1 LPEFVADR
9 LLLVMAVP
17 ARGGAEEYALTIGR
31 AAVSRGWSVSATLPF
46 AAATETLRGDLH
58 AAGIATAPL
67 RSIDR
72 MARDDPE
79 PPARAKIGAA
89 AGFARAARR
98 FRPHVV
104 HVTLTWPTFG
114 YPFLIA
120 SALLGLPT
128 LVAFQLVPSG
138 LFVPRRRRLVH
149 QLMHDHGQRWIAVS
163 DHGRRHVAALYR
175 IDPAAIGVIHN
186 GAPSAQ
192 RASANGDRHDDRA
205 ATRAELGLSP
215 ESTVLLSLGRLHP
228 QKGQAELVRAAATI
242 HAQRPD
248 VRVLIAGD
256 GPERGRLEALVT
268 ALGLED
274 VVALLG
280 HRRDPSRLMDAADLF
295 VFPSHL
301 EGTPFAMLEAMA
313 HGLPVVATA
322 FEGVEEVVEDGQTG
336 LLTQVGRPDELGA
349 AIIAALADP
358 HALERLGAA
367 GRRRAADFSQESMIA
382 ATMHELEGLRAS
394 RG

>member
-1 LPEFVADR
+1 VADR
-9 LLLVMAVP
+9 LLLVIAVP

-31 AAVSRGWSVSATLPF
+31 AAVSRGWRVEAALPF
-46 AAATETLRGDLH
+46 AAATETLRRDLH

-67 RSIDR
+67 RYIDR

-79 PPARAKIGAA
+79 PPARAKVRAA
-89 AGFARAARR
+89 AGFARVARR

-104 HVTLTWPTFG
+104 HITLTWPTFG
-114 YPFLIA
+114 YPFLVT
-120 SALLGLPT
+120 SALLRLPT

-149 QLMHDHGQRWIAVS
+149 QAMHERGQRWIAVS
-163 DHGRRHVAALYR
+163 DHGRRLIGALYR
-175 IDPAAIGVIHN
+175 VDPAAIGVIHN
-186 GAPSAQ
+186 GAPSAE
-192 RASANGDRHDDRA
+192 RESANGGRRDRRA

-228 QKGQAELVRAAATI
+228 QKGQAELVRAAAGV

-248 VRVLIAGD
+248 VRLLIAGD
-256 GPERGRLEALVT
+256 GPERTRLEALVA

-274 VVALLG
+274 VVVLLG
-280 HRRDPSRLMDAADLF
+280 HRRDAGRLMDAADLF

-313 HGLPVVATA
+313 HGLPVVAAA
-322 FEGVEEVVEDGQTG
+322 FGGVEEVVEDGETG
-336 LLTQVGRPDELGA
+336 VLTPVGRPDELCSAIVGA
-349 AIIAALADP
+349 LGDP
-358 HALERLGAA
+358 DGLERLGAA
-367 GRRRAADFSQESMIA
+367 GRERAAAFSQESMIA
-382 ATMHELEGLRAS
+382 ATMDELERLRAS